1 MVGVDPRQT
10 SQRCSRCG
18 HTHRSIRRSQS
29 RFLCRACGFELNVD
43 LNAARNIAWKYLAS
57 GGIPAAGGP
66 PSTGLS
72 CQPAQTG

>member
-1 MVGVDPRQT
+1 
-10 SQRCSRCG
+10 
-18 HTHRSIRRSQS
+18 
-29 RFLCRACGFELNVD
+29 LNVD